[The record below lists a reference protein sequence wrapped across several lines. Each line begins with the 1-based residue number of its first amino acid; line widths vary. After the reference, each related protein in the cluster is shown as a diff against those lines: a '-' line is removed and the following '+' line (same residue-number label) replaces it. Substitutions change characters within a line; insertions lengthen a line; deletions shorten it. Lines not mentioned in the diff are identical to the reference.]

1 MKTQNTRPIQQNI
14 FIIYILS
21 LLSLIVTV
29 IWLNGIGVNKNPTT
43 TETLTPAPEQVKQ
56 SPTSTEN
63 NTVPKPTIPFT
74 IPKQTEKVIPRE
86 NTTVVQLQ
94 PKAYFLQVDDEK
106 INLVPQPVAIRKGAS
121 KEVALQQTLNQLFDN
136 NQKNQF
142 TSTIPPET
150 RLLGLRIDDT
160 GIHVNLSDEFR
171 YGGGSTSMIYRVA
184 QVLYTASSIE
194 ESANV
199 YLSVEGELL
208 NEENPLGGEGLILAE
223 PLTRQKLVE
232 DFSIN

>member
-1 MKTQNTRPIQQNI
+1 MKTQNTRPVQQNI

-29 IWLNGIGVNKNPTT
+29 IWLNGVDINKNSTT
-43 TETLTPAPEQVKQ
+43 
-56 SPTSTEN
+56 TEN

-74 IPKQTEKVIPRE
+74 IPKTTEKVIPKE
-86 NTTVVQLQ
+86 NPVVELQ
-94 PKAYFLQVDDEK
+94 PKAYFLQVDGEK
-106 INLVPQPVAIRKGAS
+106 INLVPQPVVIEKGDT
-121 KEVALQQTLNQLFDN
+121 KETALTKALNQLFDTTQN
-136 NQKNQF
+136 NQL

-150 RLLGLRIDDT
+150 RLLGLRIDHT

-208 NEENPLGGEGLILAE
+208 DEENPLGGEGLILAE
-223 PLTRQKLVE
+223 PLTRQKFVE